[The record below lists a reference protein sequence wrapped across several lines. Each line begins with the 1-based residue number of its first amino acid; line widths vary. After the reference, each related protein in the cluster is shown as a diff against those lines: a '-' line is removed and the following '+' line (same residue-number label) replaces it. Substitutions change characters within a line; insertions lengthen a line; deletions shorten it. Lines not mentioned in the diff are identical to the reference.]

1 MRALLL
7 VVGICLSMFAGEI
20 KILAAANLKLVLEEV
35 KTEFLKDYPNDSVQ
49 ITYLASGKAYAQ
61 IKNGL
66 EVDLFF
72 SADTQKPDAL
82 FAEKFAL
89 FTPQIYALGK
99 LVLCTTSDI
108 NISTIE
114 ALKSSKV
121 KHISIANPKLAPYGK
136 AAVEFLESSKLYD
149 SVSSKIVM
157 GDSIGQAL
165 SQVKSGGAEVGI
177 NALSLVIGDPN
188 FSYKAIDPKYYNP
201 IKQSFVILKQTKN
214 ENLARA
220 FARFVMSATGRSLF
234 EKYGYD
240 VP

>member
-1 MRALLL
+1 MRVLLL
-7 VVGICLSMFAGEI
+7 AISLCLSVLAEEI
-20 KILAAANLKLVLEEV
+20 KVLAAANLKLVLEEV
-35 KTEFLKDYPNDSVQ
+35 KAEFLKDYPNDSVQ

-89 FTPQIYALGK
+89 FAPQIYALGK

-114 ALKSSKV
+114 ILKSSRV
-121 KHISIANPKLAPYGK
+121 KHVSIANPKLAPYGK

-157 GDSIGQAL
+157 GDSIGQSL

-188 FSYKAIDPKYYNP
+188 FTYKVIDSKYYNP

-214 ENLARA
+214 ENLTRA
-220 FARFVMSATGRSLF
+220 FARFVVSTTGRSLF